1 MNGETT
7 IHKVYCYVD
16 ETGQDTTGR
25 FFLVSVV
32 LTHADKDELERFLLE
47 CEEASGRKRGQKW
60 MKSTHRQ
67 RLAFIDLA
75 FRSGLLRGLLFY
87 QTYQDSQEY
96 DKLTVLA
103 LIEALNLYA
112 SHQKLEEYVVTV
124 VIDGLKAKQEA
135 EVAAHLRK
143 AGVRVRR
150 VRGRKDE
157 SNALLRLAD
166 FVAGMVRSAEEGK
179 EEYARSVRRL
189 IKEGI
194 LQKL

>member
-47 CEEASGRKRGQKW
+47 CEEVSGRKRGQKW

-75 FRSGLLRGLLFY
+75 LRPGLLRGLLFY
-87 QTYQDSQEY
+87 QTYTDSQEY

-103 LIEALNLYA
+103 LIEALNLYS
-112 SHQKLEEYVVTV
+112 SHQKLEGYIVTV

-143 AGVRVRR
+143 TGMRVRR

-179 EEYARSVRRL
+179 EEYARSIRRL
-189 IKEGI
+189 IKEGF
-194 LQKL
+194 LQLL